1 MRVLRTSLWLLV
13 VMAIVLVAAAS
24 AIAGDGVFSMSLP
37 VATVLVF
44 GGAGAFLIGR
54 LPRNPIGWLLAWFG
68 LSFSLGYSAD
78 QVARWA
84 FANGDDELAVWL
96 SWYESWGWLLGLPLI
111 LTLLPLWFPEGRPP
125 TERWRWVTVAAVLGV
140 LLAAVGQATRP
151 DAMLIDLPNPLGR
164 PLPPVAAETLSA
176 VGAGILLTAV
186 LGGIGALVTRFRRSR
201 GRERQQVKWLLAAV
215 GFAALVFAALAPVA
229 LFVGTPAAG
238 DAALAG
244 IAVGMLAI
252 PIAVAVAILR
262 YRLYDIDRIINRT
275 IVYGALTVMLA
286 LVYVG
291 GVTGLQYLF
300 RIISGQ
306 ESQLAVVASTLLIA
320 ALFIPL
326 RRRIQDLIDR
336 RFYRKKYDA
345 SKTLEAF
352 STRLR
357 NQTDLEALSEDLVTV
372 VRETMQPEHVS
383 LWLREPGGGAPDGN
397 VKEREA

>member
-1 MRVLRTSLWLLV
+1 
-13 VMAIVLVAAAS
+13 MAVVLVAAAS

-54 LPRNPIGWLLAWFG
+54 LPRNPIGWLLGWFG
-68 LSFSLGYSAD
+68 ASFSLGYSAD

-84 FANGDDELAVWL
+84 FANGDHELAVWL

-111 LTLLPLWFPEGRPP
+111 LTLLPLWFPEGQPP
-125 TERWRWVTVAAVLGV
+125 TERWRWVAGAAVLGV

-176 VGAGILLTAV
+176 VGSGILLIAV

-215 GFAALVFAALAPVA
+215 GFAALVFAALA
-229 LFVGTPAAG
+229 LFVDTPAAG

-286 LVYVG
+286 LVYLGAVA
-291 GVTGLQYLF
+291 GLQYLF
-300 RIISGQ
+300 RALTGQ
-306 ESQLAVVASTLLIA
+306 AEQRQLVIVATTLLIA
-320 ALFIPL
+320 ALFNPL
-326 RRRIQDLIDR
+326 RRRLQNTIDR

-345 SKTLEAF
+345 AKTLEAF
-352 STRLR
+352 SAKLR
-357 NQTDLEALSEDLVTV
+357 NETDLDQLNRELVSV

-383 LWLREPGGGAPDGN
+383 LWLRDPEDG
-397 VKEREA
+397 R